1 MDKISSLLRKL
12 DNNVSSSIL
21 KRVDGLKNLYNRL
34 DVAKKDLSDN
44 PDDEDLKNS
53 LSEITDY
60 INDYEDDLIE
70 DLEILLQAK
79 QEEYQRVR
87 RAESERQKRAEFQRQ
102 KRAESERQKQ
112 EEAEK
117 QKKSDEEKEK
127 KSSGG
132 VTALIVGG
140 ILLVASVGAINI
152 FKNNR

>member
-44 PDDEDLKNS
+44 PDDKDLKDS

-79 QEEYQRVR
+79 QEEDQRVR
-87 RAESERQKRAEFQRQ
+87 RAESERQ

-112 EEAEK
+112 EEAERQKQEEAEK
-117 QKKSDEEKEK
+117 QKKSGEEKEK

>member
-44 PDDEDLKNS
+44 PDDKDLKDS

-79 QEEYQRVR
+79 QEEDQRVR
-87 RAESERQKRAEFQRQ
+87 RAESERQ

-117 QKKSDEEKEK
+117 QKKSGEEKEK